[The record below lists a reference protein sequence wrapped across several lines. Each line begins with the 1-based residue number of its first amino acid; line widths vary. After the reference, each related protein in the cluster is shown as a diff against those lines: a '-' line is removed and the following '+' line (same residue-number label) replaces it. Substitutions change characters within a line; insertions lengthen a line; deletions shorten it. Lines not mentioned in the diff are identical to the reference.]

1 MYRLYH
7 KVPNATYY
15 IIEQMTPY
23 ITQEGFKLIKDEANL
38 KNPIKFTQGLLDFKS
53 EIDKVVE

>member
-1 MYRLYH
+1 
-7 KVPNATYY
+7 
-15 IIEQMTPY
+15 MTPY